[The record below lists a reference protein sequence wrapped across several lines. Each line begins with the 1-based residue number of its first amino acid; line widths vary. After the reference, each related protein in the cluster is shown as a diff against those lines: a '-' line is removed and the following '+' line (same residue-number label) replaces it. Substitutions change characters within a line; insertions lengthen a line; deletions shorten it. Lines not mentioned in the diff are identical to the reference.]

1 MPKSGA
7 RPQIVLAPAARRDIR
22 EALKWSEEK
31 FGSRAAQRYR
41 ALLKQALRD
50 IAADPERPGSTER
63 AELSSGARTYHLRF
77 SRDRARAGGAVKN
90 PRHFC
95 YTAATGKGRLKWRGS
110 CTMPATWSGTCPR
123 ITRRV
128 MANGKGRHSVDKVRA
143 GPFQWL
149 NDSMAQ

>member
-31 FGSRAAQRYR
+31 FGSRAAQRYG

-90 PRHFC
+90 PRYFLL
-95 YTAATGKGRLKWRGS
+95 YRRRRRG
-110 CTMPATWSGTCPR
+110 
-123 ITRRV
+123 
-128 MANGKGRHSVDKVRA
+128 D
-143 GPFQWL
+143 
-149 NDSMAQ
+149 